1 MLCDLR
7 RQQLM
12 EARLPEEDLVSQES
26 SETWLDI
33 PDAVWEP
40 KPDFMETPS
49 VELIREIKAHI
60 RDTGE
65 PWTWRGHTHTKPPKG
80 SRIYYAGEFDIPDKY
95 TEAGRFSP
103 CPCCSPNNRKFGNGK
118 IAWFPDEKVIRL
130 IGPTCFKSLDAH
142 MHAEAVADYEIRKQ
156 QTRDRDYILDR
167 LDLIPGW
174 LADCDSL
181 AEIARGTDE
190 FFPKL
195 SNSLEAIGRGRFFE
209 NLRSGEM
216 KVWEKVREPY
226 VDKDG
231 SLKSRS
237 KSVQVHYGTIDGHEA
252 LAPNR
257 GSCVKVIED
266 AKAKLKSLGAFSPE
280 YIAGGAHTVK
290 ADIADQIAKAVKTL
304 KRARDKVGA
313 EVRFL
318 RRENTNRLRN
328 WGRHK
333 GAPFQFD
340 LVVDKGIMN
349 VSAAAGVYPIPI
361 PEAVRG
367 VIIPKFDGL

>member
-1 MLCDLR
+1 M
-7 RQQLM
+7 
-12 EARLPEEDLVSQES
+12 AEEDLVTQES

-33 PDAVWEP
+33 PDSVWEP
-40 KPDFMETPS
+40 KPDFSETPS

-95 TEAGRFSP
+95 TEVGRFSP
-103 CPCCSPNNRKFGNGK
+103 CPCCSPSNRKFGNGK

-174 LADCDSL
+174 LADCDNL
-181 AEIARGTDE
+181 VDIARGTDE

-195 SNSLEAIGRGRFFE
+195 SNALEAIGRGRFFE
-209 NLRSGEM
+209 NLRGGEM
-216 KVWEKVREPY
+216 KVWETVREPY

-237 KSVQVHYGTIDGHEA
+237 KSLQVHYGTVDGHEA

-257 GSCVKVIED
+257 SSYVKVIED
-266 AKAKLKSLGAFSPE
+266 AKAKLRSLGAFSQE
-280 YIAGGAHTVK
+280 YIAGCAHPVK
-290 ADIADQIAKAVKTL
+290 ADIADQIAKTIKTL

-318 RRENTNRLRN
+318 RRENANRLRN
-328 WGRHK
+328 WGRHQ
-333 GAPFQFD
+333 GAPFRFD
-340 LVVDKGIMN
+340 LTMDKGVMT
-349 VSAAAGVYPIPI
+349 VSAAAGVFPMPI

-367 VIIPKFDGL
+367 VVIPKFDGL

>member
-1 MLCDLR
+1 M
-7 RQQLM
+7 
-12 EARLPEEDLVSQES
+12 AEEGLVSQES

-40 KPDFMETPS
+40 KPEFAETPS
-49 VELIREIKAHI
+49 VELIREIRTHI

-65 PWTWRGHTHTKPPKG
+65 PWTWRGHTHTKPPRG
-80 SRIYYAGEFDIPDKY
+80 SHIYYAGEFDLPDKY
-95 TEAGRFSP
+95 TQAGHFSP
-103 CPCCSPNNRKFGNGK
+103 CPCCSPNNRKFGSGK

-130 IGPTCFKSLDAH
+130 IGPSCFKSLDAH
-142 MHAEAVADYEIRKQ
+142 IHAEAVADYEIRKQ
-156 QTRDRDYILDR
+156 QTRDRDFILDR

-174 LADCDSL
+174 LSDCENLVD
-181 AEIARGTDE
+181 IARGTDE

-195 SNSLEAIGRGRFFE
+195 SNALDAIARGRFFE
-209 NLRSGEM
+209 NIRGGEM
-216 KVWEKVREPY
+216 KVWENIREPY

-237 KSVQVHYGTIDGHEA
+237 KSMQVHYGTIDGHDG

-257 GSCVKVIED
+257 SSYVKVIEE
-266 AKAKLKSLGAFSPE
+266 AKAKLRSLGAFSPE
-280 YIAGGAHTVK
+280 YVSGCAHPVK
-290 ADIADQIAKAVKTL
+290 ADIANQIAKAIKTL

-328 WGRHK
+328 WGCHQ
-333 GAPFQFD
+333 GAPFRFD
-340 LVVDKGIMN
+340 LAVDKGVMT
-349 VSAAAGVYPIPI
+349 VSAAAGVYSIPI

-367 VIIPKFDGL
+367 VMMPKFGGL